1 MAVKDGYLTCVY
13 NLGGGDGEVRVQSLV
28 TQSKTEE
35 AVMDQVTFERYK
47 THSIQ
52 QSSWKPANN
61 IFN

>member
-28 TQSKTEE
+28 TQSQTEE

-47 THSIQ
+47 THSAQ
-52 QSSWKPANN
+52 QSS
-61 IFN
+61 

>member
-28 TQSKTEE
+28 TQSDTEE

-47 THSIQ
+47 TQ
-52 QSSWKPANN
+52 GVEQSSLKPANT
-61 IFN
+61 FY